1 MDIEGYELTGV
12 PNWSS
17 NGASK
22 NVQQIALEV
31 HLKGTKTTVEFLK
44 TIQRLYFEGYDRLIS
59 YEPNG
64 CWYNHNK
71 SKKFY
76 YLLEIVLKKVNQQI
90 RKYRSI
96 VTC

>member
-44 TIQRLYFEGYDRLIS
+44 TIQRLYFEGYDR
-59 YEPNG
+59 
-64 CWYNHNK
+64 
-71 SKKFY
+71 
-76 YLLEIVLKKVNQQI
+76 
-90 RKYRSI
+90 
-96 VTC
+96 